1 MISRQ
6 LFDAMHRKK
15 SLSEARF
22 NGGDGGGDPATAS
35 LRRTLNAVDLIL
47 YGLGSAVGA
56 GIYILAGIGAKLA
69 GPAISL
75 SFLGCGLSCTLTAL
89 AYAEFSSLIPASGS
103 AYIYTYVAFGEVY
116 AFCVGWN
123 LILGYGFTASV
134 AARAWADYVGD
145 FLVKITGADWIIPYC
160 TEVVLFPSVS
170 PSYTCSPLSLVI
182 VIVSTIVLLRG
193 AKDSSTFNNLICVT
207 NLCILALIVVSALAS
222 GSIEATDNLLPFAPS
237 GMPGILRG
245 AGLVFYA
252 FIGFDMVASLSEE
265 VVHPEKNMPIGI
277 VGSLLLSTLIYCGV
291 TLAVVGMTP
300 LPFLG
305 ETTPLVNA
313 ILANACCTHSEQME
327 VVLASDPVEVCL
339 RDCPAFENPAL
350 AFVSKVVSGGAGF
363 GLMAA
368 CFTSLMG
375 QPRIFYRMALDGLWF
390 PLFSRVNPKTQTMS
404 EGILMTGFV
413 AAWIAC
419 FVPLEALANLI
430 SLGTLMVFTFVD
442 AGVILLRLGNVSQ
455 TKSQSSLDSENT
467 IEDDPDDHH
476 EEDED
481 NLSSEVNDHQKR
493 VIKLLIWFTT
503 SVLGSSFILSNNSLD
518 SLSGR
523 VPLLFFSAIA
533 LLCGVLICYTPD
545 SWTGKHRSLA
555 IATHFECPCFPVI
568 PLGGVALNTMLMG
581 GLPLSSWLLCMVWLG
596 CGLSIYILYGVNNST
611 LRENRTPSH
620 HGDTKRLLQHSS
632 TCYNSTDH
640 HK

>member
-15 SLSEARF
+15 SLSEARY
-22 NGGDGGGDPATAS
+22 NSGDGDNDTTSG
-35 LRRTLNAVDLIL
+35 LRKSLNAVDLIL

-134 AARAWADYVGD
+134 AARAWADYIGD
-145 FLVKITGADWIIPYC
+145 FMVKMTGADWIIPYC
-160 TEVVLFPSVS
+160 TEVPLFSS
-170 PSYTCSPLSLVI
+170 IWTDYTCSPLSVVI
-182 VIVSTIVLLRG
+182 VLVSTIVLLRG
-193 AKDSSTFNNLICVT
+193 TKDSSTFNNLICVT
-207 NLCILALIVVSALAS
+207 NLSILALIVVSALVS
-222 GSIEATDNLLPFAPS
+222 GSVEATDNLTPFAPS

-265 VVHPEKNMPIGI
+265 VIHPEKNMPIGI

-291 TLAVVGMTP
+291 TLVVVGMTP

-313 ILANACCTHSEQME
+313 ILANACCSHSEQME
-327 VVLASDPVEVCL
+327 VVHAGEEAEVCL
-339 RDCPAFENPAL
+339 KDCPAFEKPVL
-350 AFVSKVVSGGAGF
+350 AFVSRVVSGGAGF

-390 PLFSRVNPKTQTMS
+390 PLFARVDPETQTMS

-413 AAWIAC
+413 AAVIAC

-442 AGVILLRLGNVSQ
+442 AGVILLRLGNVSEKILKDRLNSGN
-455 TKSQSSLDSENT
+455 TRTEEEEAASSST
-467 IEDDPDDHH
+467 IK
-476 EEDED
+476 
-481 NLSSEVNDHQKR
+481 NHQKR
-493 VIKLLIWFTT
+493 VIQLLVVFTI
-503 SVLGSSFILSNNSLD
+503 SVLGISFILSNTLGLPS
-518 SLSGR
+518 SR
-523 VPLLFFSAIA
+523 IPLLFLTAVA
-533 LLCGVLICYTPD
+533 LICGMLICYTPD
-545 SWTGKHRSLA
+545 SWTEKHQS
-555 IATHFECPCFPVI
+555 ITVSPHFECPCFPII
-568 PLGGVALNTMLMG
+568 PVRSNIRINQTNDIEPIMICFTLLHFFNFLYLNFIYCF
-581 GLPLSSWLLCMVWLG
+581 PLEIIS
-596 CGLSIYILYGVNNST
+596 
-611 LRENRTPSH
+611 RETAFGAFLFFPNFTIVQIAMSV
-620 HGDTKRLLQHSS
+620 
-632 TCYNSTDH
+632 
-640 HK
+640 

>member
-1 MISRQ
+1 MVVPSSGW
-6 LFDAMHRKK
+6 FDAMHRKK
-15 SLSEARF
+15 SLSAARF
-22 NGGDGGGDPATAS
+22 GDSSES
-35 LRRTLNAVDLIL
+35 LRRSLNAVDLVL

-69 GPAISL
+69 GPAIAL

-160 TEVVLFPSVS
+160 TEVSLFTED
-170 PSYTCSPLSLVI
+170 YTCSPLSVVI
-182 VIVSTIVLLRG
+182 VAVSTIVLLRG
-193 AKDSSTFNNLICVT
+193 AKDSSTFNNFICLT
-207 NLCILALIVVSALAS
+207 NLSILALIVVSAIATR
-222 GSIEATDNLLPFAPS
+222 SIETDNLVPFAPQ
-237 GMPGILRG
+237 GLPGIMRG

-265 VVHPEKNMPIGI
+265 VVDPERNMPIGI

-291 TLAVVGMTP
+291 TLAIVGMTP
-300 LPFLG
+300 LAFLG

-313 ILANACCTHSEQME
+313 ILANACCTHPEQIE
-327 VVLASDPVEVCL
+327 VVKALGDVEVCL
-339 RDCPAFENPAL
+339 KACPVLELPILGFI
-350 AFVSKVVSGGAGF
+350 SRVVSGGAGL

-390 PLFSRVNPKTQTMS
+390 PLFARVNPETQTMS

-413 AAWIAC
+413 AALIAC

-442 AGVILLRLGNVSQ
+442 AGVILLRIGNVAERSSQ
-455 TKSQSSLDSENT
+455 DP
-467 IEDDPDDHH
+467 EDGA
-476 EEDED
+476 DEFKTD
-481 NLSSEVNDHQKR
+481 MVKNQQKR
-493 VIKLLIWFTT
+493 VIKLLIVFTL
-503 SVLGSSFILSNNSLD
+503 SVLGASFTLSNGLGSSTRL
-518 SLSGR
+518 
-523 VPLLFFSAIA
+523 PLLLCASVAC
-533 LLCGVLICYTPD
+533 LCGVLICYTPA
-545 SWTGKHRSLA
+545 SWTKKYADTATSTYLRS
-555 IATHFECPCFPVI
+555 THFECPCFPVI
-568 PLGGVALNTMLMG
+568 PLGGVALNTVLMG
-581 GLPLSSWLLCMVWLG
+581 GLPLSSWILCAIWLG
-596 CGLSIYILYGVNNST
+596 CGLAVYISYGIHHST
-611 LRENRTPSH
+611 LGKEQSPSFLRETDRFLKH
-620 HGDTKRLLQHSS
+620 RKDYQ
-632 TCYNSTDH
+632 STDQ
-640 HK
+640 

>member
-15 SLSEARF
+15 SLSEARY
-22 NGGDGGGDPATAS
+22 NSGDGDNDTTSG
-35 LRRTLNAVDLIL
+35 LRKSLNAVDLIL

-134 AARAWADYVGD
+134 AARAWADYIGD
-145 FLVKITGADWIIPYC
+145 FMVKMTGADWIIPYC
-160 TEVVLFPSVS
+160 TEVPLFSS
-170 PSYTCSPLSLVI
+170 IWTDYTCSPLSVVI
-182 VIVSTIVLLRG
+182 VLVSTIVLLRG
-193 AKDSSTFNNLICVT
+193 TKDSSTFNNLICVT
-207 NLCILALIVVSALAS
+207 NLSILALIVVSALVS
-222 GSIEATDNLLPFAPS
+222 GSVEATDNLTPFAPS

-265 VVHPEKNMPIGI
+265 VIHPEKNMPIGI

-291 TLAVVGMTP
+291 TLVVVGMTP

-313 ILANACCTHSEQME
+313 ILANACCSHSEQME
-327 VVLASDPVEVCL
+327 VVHAGEEAEVCL
-339 RDCPAFENPAL
+339 KDCPAFEKPVL
-350 AFVSKVVSGGAGF
+350 AFVSRVVSGGAGF

-390 PLFSRVNPKTQTMS
+390 PLFARYDFAKETMEEGHEMIARVVSRHMFRDISPTQLYQP
-404 EGILMTGFV
+404 ILHLNLSICAPSSIESIRKPRRNFNDRIRRSCDRLLCTSRS
-413 AAWIAC
+413 AC
-419 FVPLEALANLI
+419 KSDI
-430 SLGTLMVFTFVD
+430 SWHADGLHV
-442 AGVILLRLGNVSQ
+442 RRCRSH
-455 TKSQSSLDSENT
+455 T
-467 IEDDPDDHH
+467 IEIGECIRKDIKGQVELWKYKNRGRRGSIILHDQK
-476 EEDED
+476 
-481 NLSSEVNDHQKR
+481 SSK
-493 VIKLLIWFTT
+493 T
-503 SVLGSSFILSNNSLD
+503 SHTIA
-518 SLSGR
+518 SGVHYFR
-523 VPLLFFSAIA
+523 
-533 LLCGVLICYTPD
+533 
-545 SWTGKHRSLA
+545 SWNIIYFVQYFGLA
-555 IATHFECPCFPVI
+555 V
-568 PLGGVALNTMLMG
+568 
-581 GLPLSSWLLCMVWLG
+581 
-596 CGLSIYILYGVNNST
+596 
-611 LRENRTPSH
+611 
-620 HGDTKRLLQHSS
+620 
-632 TCYNSTDH
+632 
-640 HK
+640 

>member
-15 SLSEARF
+15 SLSDARY
-22 NGGDGGGDPATAS
+22 GCGDGNSGEGTQAS
-35 LRRTLNAVDLIL
+35 LRRSLNAIDLVL

-145 FLVKITGADWIIPYC
+145 FMVKATGADWIIPYF
-160 TEVVLFPSVS
+160 TEVLFFPSVLGED
-170 PSYTCSPLSLVI
+170 YTCSPLSVVI

-193 AKDSSTFNNLICVT
+193 AKDSSTFNNLICIT
-207 NLCILALIVVSALAS
+207 NLFILALIVVSAVTS
-222 GSIEATDNLLPFAPS
+222 GSIEPTDNLTPFAPS

-265 VVHPEKNMPIGI
+265 VVHPERNMPIGI

-300 LPFLG
+300 LSFLG

-327 VVLASDPVEVCL
+327 VVQSENEDVGVCL
-339 RDCPAFENPAL
+339 KDCPAFEKPML
-350 AFVSKVVSGGAGF
+350 AFVSRVVSGGAGF

-368 CFTSLMG
+368 CFT
-375 QPRIFYRMALDGLWF
+375 R
-390 PLFSRVNPKTQTMS
+390 
-404 EGILMTGFV
+404 
-413 AAWIAC
+413 
-419 FVPLEALANLI
+419 
-430 SLGTLMVFTFVD
+430 
-442 AGVILLRLGNVSQ
+442 
-455 TKSQSSLDSENT
+455 
-467 IEDDPDDHH
+467 
-476 EEDED
+476 
-481 NLSSEVNDHQKR
+481 
-493 VIKLLIWFTT
+493 
-503 SVLGSSFILSNNSLD
+503 
-518 SLSGR
+518 
-523 VPLLFFSAIA
+523 
-533 LLCGVLICYTPD
+533 
-545 SWTGKHRSLA
+545 
-555 IATHFECPCFPVI
+555 
-568 PLGGVALNTMLMG
+568 
-581 GLPLSSWLLCMVWLG
+581 
-596 CGLSIYILYGVNNST
+596 
-611 LRENRTPSH
+611 
-620 HGDTKRLLQHSS
+620 
-632 TCYNSTDH
+632 
-640 HK
+640 

>member
-15 SLSEARF
+15 SLSEARY
-22 NGGDGGGDPATAS
+22 NSGDGSNDTAS
-35 LRRTLNAVDLIL
+35 SLRKSLNAVDLIL

-145 FLVKITGADWIIPYC
+145 FMVKMTGADWIIPYC
-160 TEVVLFPSVS
+160 TEVPLFSSVWAD
-170 PSYTCSPLSLVI
+170 YTCSPLSVVI
-182 VIVSTIVLLRG
+182 VLVSTIVLLRG
-193 AKDSSTFNNLICVT
+193 TKDSSTFNNLICIT
-207 NLCILALIVVSALAS
+207 NLSILALIVVSALVS
-222 GSIEATDNLLPFAPS
+222 GSVEATDNLTPFAPS

-265 VVHPEKNMPIGI
+265 VIHPEKNMPIGI

-291 TLAVVGMTP
+291 TLVVVGMTP

-313 ILANACCTHSEQME
+313 ILANACCSHSEQME
-327 VVLASDPVEVCL
+327 VVHAGEDAEMCL
-339 RDCPAFENPAL
+339 KDCPAFEKPVL
-350 AFVSKVVSGGAGF
+350 AFVSRVVSGGAGF

-368 CFTSLMG
+368 CFT
-375 QPRIFYRMALDGLWF
+375 R
-390 PLFSRVNPKTQTMS
+390 
-404 EGILMTGFV
+404 
-413 AAWIAC
+413 
-419 FVPLEALANLI
+419 
-430 SLGTLMVFTFVD
+430 
-442 AGVILLRLGNVSQ
+442 
-455 TKSQSSLDSENT
+455 
-467 IEDDPDDHH
+467 
-476 EEDED
+476 
-481 NLSSEVNDHQKR
+481 
-493 VIKLLIWFTT
+493 
-503 SVLGSSFILSNNSLD
+503 
-518 SLSGR
+518 
-523 VPLLFFSAIA
+523 
-533 LLCGVLICYTPD
+533 
-545 SWTGKHRSLA
+545 
-555 IATHFECPCFPVI
+555 
-568 PLGGVALNTMLMG
+568 
-581 GLPLSSWLLCMVWLG
+581 
-596 CGLSIYILYGVNNST
+596 
-611 LRENRTPSH
+611 
-620 HGDTKRLLQHSS
+620 
-632 TCYNSTDH
+632 
-640 HK
+640 